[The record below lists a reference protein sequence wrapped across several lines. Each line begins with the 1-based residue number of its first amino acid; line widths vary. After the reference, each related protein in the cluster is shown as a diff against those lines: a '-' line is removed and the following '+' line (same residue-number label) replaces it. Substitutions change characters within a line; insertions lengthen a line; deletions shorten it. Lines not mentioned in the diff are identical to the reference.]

1 MTKVIRF
8 LITLIIVF
16 YCNNSL
22 HSEENS
28 LTFSK
33 INNSIATVNQ
43 TDYLNFLRVS
53 ILDQPEYSYSVST
66 VTEKDMSLRFA
77 KRNRY
82 PDLSLRII
90 NDSVLKRDIEDNTSV
105 RKRRDDSF
113 DAAVE
118 LSQPL
123 YSGGAINARIGMAK
137 NDYNVSKLA
146 REQTVSQQ
154 IVQANIIYLQAV
166 KSDFLYAYGVKI
178 LNDAQPYLD
187 RVKERVNA
195 GISDPMN
202 LAVFSIRFNDLYSK
216 VQMLETQRGRDIA
229 IYEYFFK
236 KEFKNVFFPNVLVPF
251 VINNKERV
259 GYDVELSILGHRGK
273 EIETKLT
280 KSEFR
285 PQFGFNTRYTRYDLK
300 DDGNESDVRGGI
312 YFSLPLFTFGRA
324 TAKISSYEARAAA
337 AKMYIDIERK
347 KDDGTEAEVVSAIKA
362 SHKTR
367 SDVYDTFSDTKKQRN
382 IIRDRLE
389 IIDFAPEAYIDTG
402 LKELNQLERFLTTEV
417 NLLDGY
423 MQYLHQN
430 RVLNSFLMIR
440 P

>member
-77 KRNRY
+77 KRSRY
-82 PDLSLRII
+82 PDLSFRII
-90 NDSVLKRDIEDNTSV
+90 NDSVLKRDIKDNTSV

-123 YSGGAINARIGMAK
+123 YSGGAINARIGMAE
-137 NDYNVSKLA
+137 NDYNVSKLI

-166 KSDFLYAYGVKI
+166 KSDFLYTYGVKI
-178 LNDAQPYLD
+178 LNDAQPFLD
-187 RVKERVNA
+187 RVKERVNS

-229 IYEYFFK
+229 VYEYFFK
-236 KEFKNVFFPNVLVPF
+236 KEFKNVLFPNVLVPF
-251 VINNKERV
+251 VITNLERV

-300 DDGNESDVRGGI
+300 DDGNESDVRGGV

-324 TAKISSYEARAAA
+324 SAKISSYEARAAA
-337 AKMYIDIERK
+337 AKMYVDIERK
-347 KDDGTEAEVVSAIKA
+347 KDDGIDAEVVSEIKA

-367 SDVYDTFSDTKKQRN
+367 NDVYDTFSDTKTQRN